1 MYTKHGHQI
10 RGTPVEGEKPD
21 KVARC
26 GGPGLCSACSIET
39 VFALSPTFDE
49 ILAEGKKTRMEIYGI
64 DAANDRRQIKARMIV
79 MSYVNE
85 RREKTDDI
93 PLLTLE
99 DIYIVWFVK
108 VLQNWKTLISTNVA
122 DGMYYELTY
131 NGDTK
136 ETYLDAYKKFDNVV
150 VPD

>member
-10 RGTPVEGEKPD
+10 RGTPVEGEKPE

-26 GGPGLCSACSIET
+26 GGPGLCAACSIEAI
-39 VFALSPTFDE
+39 FHLSPTMDE
-49 ILAEGKKTRMEIYGI
+49 IRAEGREHKMEVFGA
-64 DAANDRRQIKARMIV
+64 DGANERQIKARMIV
-79 MSYVNE
+79 ATYVNQ

-93 PLLTLE
+93 PFLHLDE
-99 DIYIVWFVK
+99 IYVVWFVK
-108 VLQNWKTLISTNVA
+108 VLQNWKALISTNVA

-136 ETYLDAYKKFDNVV
+136 ETYLDAYKKFDNVS